1 MYNLRPNQRRA
12 EADAREPSDSESS
25 HKSCSSRSSRRPG
38 SKRATSIM
46 SSISA
51 RSQEIIEEQSKEIQ
65 RLRAENEKIKTAELR
80 KMLHHPTSKYATR
93 GDLLI
98 DCLCV

>member
-65 RLRAENEKIKTAELR
+65 RLRAENEKI
-80 KMLHHPTSKYATR
+80 
-93 GDLLI
+93 
-98 DCLCV
+98 